1 MPVSSAAVLQNGHE
15 ALGISLCDSGIGLD
29 LTRGLEIW
37 TYLQFLTDT
46 NCENF
51 QSNYSDNWLEIVAGY
66 GVGKVDL
73 TGQICLSHFARDL
86 LLFNLKPYKKIGYIL
101 KLEIIF
107 PAGKEL
113 SERTSNHAFGVVD
126 GLAVIG
132 MQAEVQDSASPDQL
146 QQTISLLKSISK
158 QPKFDG
164 SLTFVIGQN
173 GLDIASSKG
182 LDIDFVIKTGN
193 WLGPLIVAAAKEKI
207 KKLLLWGY
215 HGKLVKLAG
224 GIFHTHHHLAD
235 GRIEILIAL
244 AVKEGIPLEL
254 IKSLSEKNSLESAFL
269 FLQEKSP
276 QLANRLW
283 SRLAKE
289 IELKTT
295 HYVKRYVVSSTIEI
309 GVVLFDR
316 KRKLRWAGP
325 IGLQRINSLDLTL
338 EV

>member
-1 MPVSSAAVLQNGHE
+1 MPVSSAAVLHNGR
-15 ALGISLCDSGIGLD
+15 AAIGISNCEPGICLD

-46 NCENF
+46 SFENHH
-51 QSNYSDNWLEIVAGY
+51 NHHIDNWLEIVAGY

-86 LLFNLKPYKKIGYIL
+86 LLLNLKSYKKSGSIL

-107 PAGKEL
+107 PTGKDL

-126 GLAVIG
+126 GLALIG
-132 MQAEVQDSASPDQL
+132 MQAEVQVSASPDQL
-146 QQTISLLKSISK
+146 QHTISLLKAICK
-158 QPKFDG
+158 KPKFNG
-164 SLTFVIGQN
+164 SLTFVIGEN
-173 GLDIASSKG
+173 GLDIAQNKG

-193 WLGPLIVAAAKEKI
+193 WLGPLLVAAAKEKVT
-207 KKLLLWGY
+207 KLLLWGY

-235 GRIEILIAL
+235 GRLEVLIAL
-244 AVKEGIPLEL
+244 AVKEDIPLEL
-254 IKSLSEKNSLESAFL
+254 IKSLSEKTSLESAFL
-269 FLQEKSP
+269 FLQENSP

-283 SRLAKE
+283 FRLAKE
-289 IELKTT
+289 IEAKSTN
-295 HYVKRYVVSSTIEI
+295 YVNRYVVSSAIEI

-316 KRKLRWAGP
+316 QRKLRWAGP
-325 IGLQRINSLDLTL
+325 IGLQRINSLDVTL